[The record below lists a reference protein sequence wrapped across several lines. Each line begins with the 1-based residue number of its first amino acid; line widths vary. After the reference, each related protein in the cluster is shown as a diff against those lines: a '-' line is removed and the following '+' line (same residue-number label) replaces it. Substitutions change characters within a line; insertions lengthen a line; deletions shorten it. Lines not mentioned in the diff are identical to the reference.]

1 MPLVWVQITHI
12 LCLRFQ
18 SAIPKG
24 GTEPLK
30 AVPKGR
36 KQPVSAAAVNQ
47 RRTAHGLD
55 LHLKR
60 QAEVRHA
67 CMYRAIFSFVLRLA
81 AVAWRVS
88 SRRMQLGRI
97 GKTK

>member
-1 MPLVWVQITHI
+1 MPWVWVQITHI
-12 LCLRFQ
+12 VCLCFQ

-24 GTEPLK
+24 GTEALK

-36 KQPVSAAAVNQ
+36 KPPVSAAAVNQ

-60 QAEVRHA
+60 QAEVCHA

-81 AVAWRVS
+81 AVAWRVYN
-88 SRRMQLGRI
+88 RRTQLDPI